1 MEMHEIH
8 AAIEELAE
16 HIVEPVA
23 AKLSTEEL
31 GSILSRMNDAFQQLN
46 IKPIAADTD
55 FGNMAFTIFRPVQSV
70 LGEKEF
76 TRMVGRL
83 KGAMVGFCQSD
94 WTDQEAG

>member
-23 AKLSTEEL
+23 VKLSTEEL
-31 GSILSRMNDAFQQLN
+31 SSILSRINDAFQQLN
-46 IKPIAADTD
+46 IKPIVADTN
-55 FGNMAFTIFRPVQSV
+55 FENMAFTIFRPAQSV